1 MVSTEKLKER
11 KKTVTM
17 SSVPAECNARML
29 AVALS
34 VMVLGGCAAFSK
46 DGGFGAVE
54 QTARERLHKEVMWQR
69 DDRQRESV
77 QATVKKLLAS
87 PLSVDDAVQVA
98 LLGNPGLQA
107 TYAELGIAEADLV
120 QAGRMANPHFAYLRT
135 RQGGERKLE
144 WALTFP
150 IIDLL
155 TIPLRTKIESRR
167 FEQVKLAVAGQMLD
181 VATTTRKSWFHVV
194 AAEELVRYLEQV
206 RLAAEASA
214 ELASRM
220 EGAGNFSRLNRMRE
234 EVFHAE
240 TVAQLART
248 RQGAVAERER
258 LTRMMGLSGD
268 DIDFRLP
275 ERLPDLPAGK
285 PELGEIEARAM
296 TERMDVQAAKR
307 ETESLAHSLGLTRA
321 TRFINV
327 LELGP
332 AATKEDP
339 EPWKRGFEVSLML
352 PIFDWGGARVAK
364 AEAIYMQALHRV
376 AETAVNA
383 RSEVREAHSA
393 YQTAYDTAKRYRD
406 VIIPLRK
413 KIAEENMLRYNG
425 MLISVFDLLADAR
438 EQAAAVGTYIV
449 ALRDFWLS
457 ESDLQAAFNGSP
469 TGRRAAP
476 PRTSGAMAGNPAP
489 AGH

>member
-1 MVSTEKLKER
+1 MAANR
-11 KKTVTM
+11 GKKAIIGGTATGILVF
-17 SSVPAECNARML
+17 V
-29 AVALS
+29 VALVS
-34 VMVLGGCAAFSK
+34 AGVLGGCATFSR

-54 QTARERLHKEVMWQR
+54 QVARERLNKDVKWSR
-69 DDRQRESV
+69 DDGERDSV
-77 QATVKKLLAS
+77 RSAVKELLVL
-87 PLSVDDAVQVA
+87 PLSADNAVQVA
-98 LLGNPGLQA
+98 LLNNPGLQA

-120 QAGRMANPHFAYLRT
+120 QAGRMTNPHFAYLRT
-135 RQGGERKLE
+135 RQGDERKIE

-155 TIPLRTKIESRR
+155 TIPLRTRIESDR
-167 FEQVKLAVAGQMLD
+167 FEQVKLAVAGRMLF
-181 VATTTRKSWFHVV
+181 VATGTRKVWIDAV
-194 AAEELVRYLEQV
+194 AAEERVRYLEQV
-206 RLAAEASA
+206 KVAAEASS

-234 EVFHAE
+234 QVFHAE
-240 TVAQLART
+240 TVARLART

-258 LTRMMGLSGD
+258 LTRLMGLSGD
-268 DIDFRLP
+268 DVAFQLP
-275 ERLPDLPAGK
+275 ERLPDLPANK
-285 PELGEIEARAM
+285 PEFRDIEARAM
-296 TERMDVQAAKR
+296 TGRLDVQAAKR
-307 ETESLAHSLGLTRA
+307 ETERLAGSLGLTRT

-339 EPWKRGFEVSLML
+339 EPWKRGFEVSLQL
-352 PIFDWGGARVAK
+352 PIFDWGGASVAK

-383 RSEVREAHSA
+383 RSEVREAYSA
-393 YQTAYDTAKRYRD
+393 YHTAYDTAKRYRD
-406 VIIPLRK
+406 EIVPLRK

-425 MLISVFDLLADAR
+425 MLIGIFELLADAR
-438 EQAAAVGTYIV
+438 EQVGAVNAYIE

-457 ESDLQAAFNGSP
+457 ESDLQAAFNGPATS
-469 TGRRAAP
+469 RRAAAP
-476 PRTSGAMAGNPAP
+476 MIPGDMAPTPAP

>member
-1 MVSTEKLKER
+1 VTACST
-11 KKTVTM
+11 
-17 SSVPAECNARML
+17 AAGINARVL
-29 AVALS
+29 ALALS
-34 VMVLGGCAAFSK
+34 TIVVGGCATFSK
-46 DGGFGAVE
+46 NGGFDAVE
-54 QTARERLHKEVMWQR
+54 QVAKERLGKDVTWQR
-69 DDRQRESV
+69 DDHERASV

-87 PLSVDDAVQVA
+87 PLSGDDAVQIA
-98 LLGNPGLQA
+98 LLNNPGLQG

-120 QAGRMANPHFAYLRT
+120 QAGRVTNPRFAYLRT
-135 RQGGERKLE
+135 RKGDERKLE

-155 TIPLRTKIESRR
+155 TIPLRNRIESRR

-181 VATTTRKSWFHVV
+181 VATRTRKSWFDAV
-194 AAEELVRYLEQV
+194 AAEERVRYLEQV
-206 RLAAEASA
+206 KAAAEASA

-220 EGAGNFSRLNRMRE
+220 EEAGNFSRLNRMRE
-234 EVFHAE
+234 QVFHAE

-258 LTRMMGLSGD
+258 LTRLMGLFGD
-268 DIDFRLP
+268 DVAFKLP
-275 ERLPDLPAGK
+275 ERLPELPAGK
-285 PELGEIEARAM
+285 LDLKDLEARAM
-296 TERMDVQAAKR
+296 TERLDVQAAKR
-307 ETESLAHSLGLTRA
+307 ETESLAESLGLTRA

-339 EPWKRGFEVSLML
+339 EPWKRGFEVSLQL

-383 RSEVREAHSA
+383 RSEVREAYSA
-393 YQTAYDTAKRYRD
+393 YQATYDTAKRYRD
-406 VIIPLRK
+406 EIVPLRK
-413 KIAEENMLRYNG
+413 KIAEENMLLYNG
-425 MLISVFDLLADAR
+425 MLISIFELLADAR
-438 EQAAAVGTYIV
+438 EQAGAVNAYIE

-457 ESDLQAAFNGSP
+457 ETDLQAAFNGPP
-469 TGRRAAP
+469 TGRRAAAP
-476 PRTSGAMAGNPAP
+476 MAFGGMAPDPAP